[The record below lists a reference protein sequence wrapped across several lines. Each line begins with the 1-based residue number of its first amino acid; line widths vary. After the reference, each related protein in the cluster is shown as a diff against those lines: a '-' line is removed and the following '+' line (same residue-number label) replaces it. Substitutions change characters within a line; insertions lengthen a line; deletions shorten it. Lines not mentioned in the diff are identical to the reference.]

1 MEWAGVVLGCLVV
14 GTCLGLSGYGGF
26 LVPPLLVWA
35 LDLDPRTAV
44 AHALLASLLPALLG
58 AALYRRGHGLDA
70 RLVLLLCAGT
80 VPGVLL
86 GGALSRASPAWLL
99 QAAIGAAV
107 LVAGLALVRP
117 RRHVPVQ
124 DLPEQDQPEQDVD
137 ARTTRNT
144 SHARTR
150 PGTRTA
156 GTPATLTAGVLS
168 GTAGVVV
175 GVGGPLVTTPVLVA
189 GGVALAPAVGAG
201 LANNA
206 LVAGIGSLSLL
217 SDVTL
222 DPAVLAVVAGTQ
234 LVGVLAG
241 VRLRPRV
248 PAAAMSR
255 LVAAVAVLT
264 GLALLVAALT

>member
-1 MEWAGVVLGCLVV
+1 MAVGCLVV

-86 GGALSRASPAWLL
+86 GGALSRASPTWLL

-117 RRHVPVQ
+117 RPRLPADGPSGQPVERRDRSRPTQ
-124 DLPEQDQPEQDVD
+124 TET
-137 ARTTRNT
+137 RT
-144 SHARTR
+144 
-150 PGTRTA
+150 GTRTA
-156 GTPATLTAGVLS
+156 GTPATVTAGVLS

-217 SDVTL
+217 PDVTL

-234 LVGVLAG
+234 LVGVVAG

-264 GLALLVAALT
+264 GLAFLVVALT

>member
-1 MEWAGVVLGCLVV
+1 MEWVGVLVGCLVV

-35 LDLDPRTAV
+35 LGMDPREAV

-86 GGALSRASPAWLL
+86 GGALSRASPPWLL

-117 RRHVPVQ
+117 VRRRPASDPAVAAPGSTGR
-124 DLPEQDQPEQDVD
+124 
-137 ARTTRNT
+137 RT
-144 SHARTR
+144 
-150 PGTRTA
+150 GGA
-156 GTPATLTAGVLS
+156 GTPATLAAGVLS

-206 LVAGIGSLSLL
+206 VVAGIGSLGLL
-217 SDVTL
+217 PDVTL

-234 LVGVLAG
+234 LVGVVAG
-241 VRLRPRV
+241 VRWRPRV
-248 PAAAMSR
+248 PTTAMAR
-255 LVAAVAVLT
+255 LVAAVAVFT
-264 GLALLVAALT
+264 GAAFLVVALT

>member
-1 MEWAGVVLGCLVV
+1 MVVGCLVV

-117 RRHVPVQ
+117 RHRVPA
-124 DLPEQDQPEQDVD
+124 QDQPERDLD
-137 ARTTRNT
+137 ARTTST
-144 SHARTR
+144 TTPTRTV
-150 PGTRTA
+150 TRTA
-156 GTPATLTAGVLS
+156 STPATLTAGVLS

-217 SDVTL
+217 PDVTL
-222 DPAVLAVVAGTQ
+222 DAAVLAVVAGTQ
-234 LVGVLAG
+234 LVGVVAG

-264 GLALLVAALT
+264 GLAFLVAALI